1 MEELLTDEMAELDE
15 DTQKNRFLTFTV
27 DSESYGLEIS
37 IVTEIIGIQKITK
50 LPETPG
56 FIKGIINLRGRVI
69 PVMDIRLRFNKP
81 MMEYDDR
88 TCIIVVDMK
97 DLSIGLIVDSVSE
110 VLSIPE
116 GDIVPPPEF
125 YTTKN
130 RYVRGIAKASDSI
143 KMLLDCNRLLTEA
156 EASAASEVAEALKQR
171 MAVSV

>member
-1 MEELLTDEMAELDE
+1 MEELLMDGMAELDE

-50 LPETPG
+50 LPETPS

-97 DLSIGLIVDSVSE
+97 ELSIGLIVDSVSE

-116 GDIVPPPEF
+116 GDIVSPPEF

-130 RYVRGIAKASDSI
+130 RYVRGIAKAGENI

-156 EASAASEVAEALKQR
+156 EVAETLKQK
-171 MAVSV
+171 MAVGV